1 MAKRFIWRLETVL
14 KAKHRAEEHCQQD
27 LARAISRLGAEQAER
42 ARILALQGQCREDL
56 KKFQTGRL
64 NVSDLTH
71 INTYLEVLDQQYH
84 RVEKRIQDAQ
94 KAVEATRTK
103 LAHAVRER
111 QVLEN
116 LKTQD
121 YQLFKKA
128 ERKRDQAM
136 MDELAARRK
145 WYE

>member
-1 MAKRFIWRLETVL
+1 MAKRFRWRLETVL
-14 KAKHRAEEHCQQD
+14 KSKYRAEEQRQQD
-27 LARAISRLGAEQAER
+27 LAQAIAQLNVEQAER
-42 ARILALQGQCREDL
+42 VRIAELQVACRQDL
-56 KKFQTGRL
+56 KQFQTGRL
-64 NVSDLTH
+64 NVADLAQ
-71 INTYLEVLDQQYH
+71 INTYLEALEQQH
-84 RVEKRIQDAQ
+84 QQVEERIQEAQ
-94 KAVEATRTK
+94 KTVDATRER
-103 LAHAVRER
+103 LAKAVRER

-121 YQLFKKA
+121 YQAFQKA

>member
-1 MAKRFIWRLETVL
+1 MAKRFVWRLETVL
-14 KAKHRAEEHCQQD
+14 KSKHRAEEQRQQD
-27 LARAISRLGAEQAER
+27 LAQALSQLNAEQSER
-42 ARILALQGQCREDL
+42 IRILDLQMRCRQDL
-56 KKFQTGRL
+56 KQFQTGRL
-64 NVSDLTH
+64 NVADLAQ
-71 INTYLEVLDQQYH
+71 INTHLEVLDQQCR
-84 RVEKRIQDAQ
+84 RVEARIKNAQ
-94 KAVEATRTK
+94 NAVDATRGK
-103 LAHAVRER
+103 LAQAVRER

-121 YQLFKKA
+121 HQTFRKA